1 MSSHADLNAKQLKEI
16 ESLKSEINLKDSEI
30 TSLEVRIN
38 ELEARLLASSKS
50 EKLSEN
56 FTYDPSCS
64 LIEQRCLEI
73 RVKELKNELEKVTQN
88 SSFKDGL
95 IFCLRSRVSDLECK
109 AERDE
114 LDQFTSQSHQISHDS
129 KIGSAEADHETE
141 ISETLCSR
149 KNLPIEN
156 PSSSDYKHSETVEEI
171 PHPSRASHFSSHC
184 SEREPNGK
192 GDCNSISAIPI
203 IALGGSNPDQYIIPL
218 IFLFIILAFV
228 VILIIWY
235 IYGRT
240 FRPTKKKET
249 FYPVYRNHSYGF
261 PI

>member
-1 MSSHADLNAKQLKEI
+1 KHN
-16 ESLKSEINLKDSEI
+16 
-30 TSLEVRIN
+30 RIV
-38 ELEARLLASSKS
+38 E
-50 EKLSEN
+50 
-56 FTYDPSCS
+56 D
-64 LIEQRCLEI
+64 LEI
-73 RVKELKNELEKVTQN
+73 
-88 SSFKDGL
+88 
-95 IFCLRSRVSDLECK
+95 
-109 AERDE
+109 
-114 LDQFTSQSHQISHDS
+114 
-129 KIGSAEADHETE
+129 
-141 ISETLCSR
+141 
-149 KNLPIEN
+149 P
-156 PSSSDYKHSETVEEI
+156 
-171 PHPSRASHFSSHC
+171 HFSSHC

-261 PI
+261 PIRYTEEPKNRTTSYETLPYGYG